1 MKGQKYFFDLNNF
14 DQPDVK
20 EIDPDLPPPPP
31 VFSLEEIGS
40 AQQESFAQGREAGIA
55 AERNSREH
63 YIAAQVETLNA
74 EIRALLLAEQMREKR
89 FEREVLTLCH
99 GLMSKLFPVMAAS
112 GGCAEI
118 ESMIEKVLSTQTS
131 SKIVIE
137 VPIADVEE
145 IYAKL
150 LTMKDV
156 EGRFEV
162 TGAADLSTGSCRM
175 SWNDGGAVRDH
186 NCLSAAILQEIEEML
201 ALQGQKVQNS
211 ESIDDDL

>member
-14 DQPDVK
+14 DQPEVED
-20 EIDPDLPPPPP
+20 IDPDLPPPPP
-31 VFSLEEIGS
+31 VFSLEEMGAS
-40 AQQESFAQGREAGIA
+40 QQESFSQGREAGIA

-74 EIRALLLAEQMREKR
+74 EIRALLLAEHMREKR

-99 GLMSKLFPVMAAS
+99 GLMSKLFPIMAAA

-118 ESMIEKVLSTQTS
+118 ESVIEKVLATQTG
-131 SKIVIE
+131 SKILIE
-137 VPIADVEE
+137 VPVADVED

-150 LTMKDV
+150 LMMKDV

-162 TGAADLSTGSCRM
+162 AAAADLTTGSCRM
-175 SWNDGGAVRDH
+175 SWQDGGAVRDH
-186 NCLSAAILQEIEEML
+186 NRLTAAILQEIEEML